1 MDSIPDSPPFQQP
14 RLYYSHSECVPSLTV
29 PLGWWLILFP
39 GVVGEARVPDDTFDI
54 TFLVMFI
61 MILCRP
67 VACAR
72 VILSQ
77 LASLLA

>member
-1 MDSIPDSPPFQQP
+1 M
-14 RLYYSHSECVPSLTV
+14 V

-61 MILCRP
+61 MILSLSPCRLCQGHLVP
-67 VACAR
+67 ADISAG
-72 VILSQ
+72 LSD
-77 LASLLA
+77 LCLSGRMTHTLIPGSTDTWY

>member
-1 MDSIPDSPPFQQP
+1 M
-14 RLYYSHSECVPSLTV
+14 V

-67 VACAR
+67 AACAR